1 MDGQTGEID
10 PDRFTPMTEEELD
23 AELDRIEA
31 EDADDDDEDEFEETP
46 AEDPVEHK
54 LRQIQALRDN
64 QDEAAARA
72 LLYEI
77 LAEGNEDQVNVARNI
92 LRQLDDT

>member
-1 MDGQTGEID
+1 MS
-10 PDRFTPMTEEELD
+10 EEELD

-31 EDADDDDEDEFEETP
+31 EDADDHVDDEDEFEEAP

-54 LRQIQALRDN
+54 LRQVQALRDS

-77 LAEGNEDQVNVARNI
+77 LAEGDEDQVNVARNI